1 VTSWLPMAV
10 PQKESA
16 AIKKMPMRLDTPRI
30 PNFPWSWRPAG
41 FTASKNN
48 EALPPLHWELIHRL
62 FTGYS
67 QGFKVETAGIVN
79 NLGITCLEVSE
90 SVQEFHGAHEN
101 NALALRNAGSSSPG
115 TVESGAKI
123 TVVLADDHT
132 VVRQGLRALMVGE
145 EDIDI
150 VGEAENGR
158 QAIQLVKKLL
168 PDVAVIDIAMPV
180 LNGLEATRQITRSA
194 PSTKVLILS
203 SYSDD
208 EYVQQLTEAGA
219 AGYLVKQTA
228 ANDLLKA
235 IREAHK
241 GNAFF
246 SPTIA
251 KRLRDQCRQAF
262 VNGQPVKRRPDYLT
276 TREAEVLQLIAEGR
290 ANKQIAAELSISI
303 KTVEKHRQQVMNK
316 LNIHDVAGLTRHA
329 IAKGIIETNAG
340 LRAV

>member
-1 VTSWLPMAV
+1 M
-10 PQKESA
+10 E
-16 AIKKMPMRLDTPRI
+16 
-30 PNFPWSWRPAG
+30 
-41 FTASKNN
+41 
-48 EALPPLHWELIHRL
+48 
-62 FTGYS
+62 
-67 QGFKVETAGIVN
+67 
-79 NLGITCLEVSE
+79 
-90 SVQEFHGAHEN
+90 
-101 NALALRNAGSSSPG
+101 
-115 TVESGAKI
+115 KI
-123 TVVLADDHT
+123 RVVLADDHT
-132 VVRQGLRALMVGE
+132 VVRQGLRVLLMAEG
-145 EDIDI
+145 DIDI

-158 QAIQLVKKLL
+158 QAIQLVKRLL
-168 PDVAVIDIAMPV
+168 PDVAVMDIAMPV
-180 LNGLEATRQITRSA
+180 LNGLEATRQITRA
-194 PSTKVLILS
+194 VPATKVLILS

-246 SPTIA
+246 SPAIA

-262 VNGQPVKRRPDYLT
+262 VSGQPIKKRADYLT

-290 ANKQIAAELSISI
+290 ANKQIAAELCISI

-329 IAKGIIETNAG
+329 IAKGIIESNAG
-340 LRAV
+340 LRPV